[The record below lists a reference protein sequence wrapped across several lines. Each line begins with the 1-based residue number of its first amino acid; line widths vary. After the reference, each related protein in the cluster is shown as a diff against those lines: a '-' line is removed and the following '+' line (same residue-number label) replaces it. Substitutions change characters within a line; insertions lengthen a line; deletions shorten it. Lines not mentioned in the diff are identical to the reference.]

1 MQLHL
6 LIMTLSNELAS
17 TSMHLQGTYEAHR
30 QKEKEYENTKNIL
43 ENEIQLKNKE
53 IEMKNKEIEM
63 KNKEIE
69 MKNKEIEQL
78 KDNMLLMSMLLGLP
92 STDEKKEASCYTV

>member
-17 TSMHLQGTYEAHR
+17 TSMHLQSTYEAHR
-30 QKEKEYENTKNIL
+30 QKEKEYENTKNML
-43 ENEIQLKNKE
+43 ENEIQL
-53 IEMKNKEIEM
+53 

-78 KDNMLLMSMLLGLP
+78 KDNMLLMSMLLRLP